1 MATVLEEKKVAEAPE
16 VQEVEEEEE
25 PSAQMC
31 CESENPNIWIDGQEI
46 AVSDDEMDE
55 AGDCDAT
62 VLSHFQYVRMRRLTK
77 SWELSR
83 MQRPGSEL
91 GSVTM
96 VVPE

>member
-77 SWELSR
+77 S
-83 MQRPGSEL
+83 
-91 GSVTM
+91 
-96 VVPE
+96 